1 VKASR
6 ALLVL
11 AAAVVLLGV
20 LAGIVALVLVP
31 RYIAREVV
39 RRAAEHGVVLE
50 LGTLDYGWQW
60 ATISQAKARLVGV
73 NGITLRI
80 AELAVDLDGTNVLR
94 LDFKGLGVE
103 VDGSLPTL
111 VLEVGAWSKRFP
123 SAYGLPISA
132 TGVSVAWRP
141 EPGQPP
147 WLEIDGATI
156 ATSSVGTVAVA
167 EHTKIAGTVDIGR
180 SGTVWS
186 TTKTSV
192 ALGLGEAELSKAP
205 LRIDLDL
212 SAPRPTMTTTLAPF
226 SLDRLAGPF
235 AVALPVKDVTGSS
248 QIKLEFAGKEAALP
262 ERGQA
267 RLVLEGWIPP
277 HPVELD
283 GFVFG
288 TTTTVETKLG
298 FAPDGSRVD
307 LTETRITAGKFVLSG
322 GGALVREPGGLR
334 VALDLRGALPCDALA
349 AAKAESMLGRLLG
362 RETGVKGGR
371 VARKVVVGSVG
382 VRILVEGTTRDLPAA
397 KVTRSIGIGC
407 GLKPLTLEEIAKLG
421 ESLLPAELSKLPEEI
436 ERLTGLPKGTIPP
449 PAPLPPLSAFP
460 TVFVPPALPPLPS
473 ALRLPPP
480 ARSAHQAKENLRE

>member
-1 VKASR
+1 MKTSR

-11 AAAVVLLGV
+11 AAAFVVLGV
-20 LAGIVALVLVP
+20 LVTLVALVLVP
-31 RYIAREVV
+31 RYIAREVI
-39 RRAAEHGVVLE
+39 RRASEHGVALE

-60 ATISQAKARLVGV
+60 ATISQAKARLIGV
-73 NGITLRI
+73 NGVTLRI
-80 AELAVDLDGTNVLR
+80 AELAVELDGTNVLR

-111 VLEVGAWSKRFP
+111 VLEIGAWSKRFP
-123 SAYGLPISA
+123 SAYGLPLSA
-132 TGVSVAWRP
+132 TQVSVAWRP
-141 EPGQPP
+141 EPGRPP
-147 WLEIDGATI
+147 WLEIDGATL

-167 EHTKIAGTVDIGR
+167 EHTKIAGAVDIGR

-192 ALGLGEAELSKAP
+192 ALGLGEVELAKAP
-205 LRIDLDL
+205 LRMDLDL
-212 SAPRPTMTTTLAPF
+212 SGARPTVTITLAP
-226 SLDRLAGPF
+226 LPLERLAGPF

-248 QIKLEFAGKEAALP
+248 QIMLEFAGREAALP

-288 TTTTVETKLG
+288 TTTTVETKLA
-298 FAPDGSRVD
+298 FAPDGSRVE
-307 LTETRITAGKFVLSG
+307 LSETKITAGKFVLAG
-322 GGALVREPGGLR
+322 GGALVREPGGLA

-349 AAKAESMLGRLLG
+349 AAKAESTLGRLLG
-362 RETGVKGGR
+362 REMGVKGGR
-371 VARKVVVGSVG
+371 VARRVVGGSVT
-382 VRILVEGTTRDLPAA
+382 VRIVVEGTTRDLPGA

-407 GLKPLTLEEIAKLG
+407 GLKPLTLEELAKLG

-449 PAPLPPLSAFP
+449 PKPLPPLPPLSAFP
-460 TVFVPPALPPLPS
+460 TVFLPPLPS

-480 ARSAHQAKENLRE
+480 ARSSHQAKENLSE